1 MLISLHGTLKIRN
14 LADIKT
20 WARAFTRLTCRPME
34 RRFSKPPAISRAD
47 RPKYLTE
54 TLFWPAAKL
63 CRRFGEPPFHRS
75 ARQSSDMSA
84 RHSGNQT
91 LRRNS

>member
-34 RRFSKPPAISRAD
+34 RRFSNL
-47 RPKYLTE
+47 RPYLGLIGHSTRMKHSFG
-54 TLFWPAAKL
+54 LRPIFG
-63 CRRFGEPPFHRS
+63 RRFGEPTFHS
-75 ARQSSDMSA
+75 TAGL
-84 RHSGNQT
+84 SGT
-91 LRRNS
+91 GALRPI